1 MKLTK
6 LLETLDSGGIIRFH
20 ACPKMRKQRLSDHMW
35 KVALITQYLLPN
47 ISKDALLYALTHDS
61 IEIVTGDIP
70 ATLKWK
76 FPEIKDV
83 LKGIESKYSSD
94 TNTASELEKL
104 VIKLADFI
112 DGMLF
117 CYDSYNDGCKE
128 AKVIFDRWVYHLA
141 LFLDKEDNRRIL
153 ESVNKDS
160 AMSLLERLQALTD
173 HLINTIRED
182 E

>member
-1 MKLTK
+1 MELTK
-6 LLETLDSGGIIRFH
+6 LLETLDSGGIMRFH

-35 KVALITQYLLPN
+35 KVALIAQYLLPK

-61 IEIVTGDIP
+61 IELVTGDIP
-70 ATLKWK
+70 ATLKWE

-83 LKGIESKYSSD
+83 LKGIESKYSSAPS
-94 TNTASELEKL
+94 TVSELEKL
-104 VIKLADFI
+104 AIKLADFI

-128 AKVIFDRWVYHLA
+128 AKTIFDRWVYHLA

-153 ESVNKDS
+153 ESVNKDC
-160 AMSLLERLQALTD
+160 AMPLLERLESLTSYMMS
-173 HLINTIRED
+173 TIQED